1 MSLSRTPDQS
11 RPVALW
17 LFSVAVLVFAMVVV
31 GGATRLTNSGLS
43 ITEWR
48 PVTGA
53 IPPLSHAGWLA
64 EFAKYQHIP
73 QYQQVNRSMSLAGFQ
88 SIYWWEWAHRLLGRA
103 VGVVFIIP
111 FVAFLASKRLPRR
124 LVWRAWVL
132 LGLGG
137 LQGLVG
143 WWMVASGL
151 SGRVEVAPER
161 LATHLGLA
169 LILFCGLIWTGLESL
184 FGPGRPSVETRW
196 SWGTGALT
204 GLVFF
209 QILLGA
215 LVAGN
220 DAGRIYTDWPLMAG
234 HVFPQDYAGHMG
246 FLRGL
251 LHSDAAVQFNH
262 RMGAYTLIVC
272 AAITAF
278 LATRSRLPRAAKE
291 LALILAGL
299 VLGQACLGVAT
310 LMTGAIL
317 GLSLAHQCLAAVVLA
332 SALTLAW
339 KVRRA

>member
-1 MSLSRTPDQS
+1 MPLSRTPDQS
-11 RPVALW
+11 RPVAIW
-17 LFSVAVLVFAMVVV
+17 LFVVAALVFAMVVV

-64 EFAKYQHIP
+64 EFAKYQRIP
-73 QYQQVNRSMSLAGFQ
+73 QYQQVNQGMSLAAFQ
-88 SIYWWEWAHRLLGRA
+88 SIYWWEWAHRLLGRV
-103 VGVVFIIP
+103 VGAAFVIP
-111 FVAFLASKRLPRR
+111 FVAFLAAKRIPRR

-151 SGRVEVAPER
+151 SGRVDVAPER

-169 LILFCGLIWTGLESL
+169 LVLFCGLIWTGLESW
-184 FGPGRPSVETRW
+184 FGPGRPSVESRW
-196 SWGTGALT
+196 RWAMGLLA
-204 GLVFF
+204 GLVLA

-220 DAGRIYTDWPLMAG
+220 DAGRVYNDWPFMAG
-234 HVFPQDYAGHMG
+234 KLFPAHYQEGLGLSRA
-246 FLRGL
+246 L

-262 RMGAYTLIVC
+262 RLGAYLLIIC
-272 AAITAF
+272 AGAAAF
-278 LATRSRLPRAAKE
+278 AATRSRLPRAAKE
-291 LALILAGL
+291 LAVILACL
-299 VLGQACLGVAT
+299 VLLQACLGIAT
-310 LMTGAIL
+310 LMTGAGLI
-317 GLSLAHQCLAAVVLA
+317 LSLSHQCLAAVVLA
-332 SALTLAW
+332 CALALAW
-339 KVRRA
+339 RVRRA